1 MRPGSAHRLTA
12 LQSAAASFVES
23 TRRASESRRHE
34 LERIAALL
42 GQTDEAAAERLRA
55 SAEVGATEAIRRA
68 EEQAEEVTRVA
79 ANRVLA
85 MVAGYA
91 ATLAAQTRLENEA
104 RAERQGELIGGL
116 ARVHAPAAR
125 AIQEAIAEADSA
137 RLVSAV
143 RQAEEIAAAA
153 SAAIRKQTPRA

>member
-1 MRPGSAHRLTA
+1 MRSGSADRLTT
-12 LQSAAASFVES
+12 LQRAATSFVES

-42 GQTDEAAAERLRA
+42 AQTDEAAAERLRA
-55 SAEVGATEAIRRA
+55 SAEAGATEAVRRA
-68 EEQAEEVTRVA
+68 EEQAEEVSRVA
-79 ANRVLA
+79 ASRVVA

-91 ATLAAQTRLENEA
+91 ATLAAETRRENES
-104 RAERQGELIGGL
+104 RAERQGELIGGI

-137 RLVSAV
+137 RLITAV
-143 RQAEEIAAAA
+143 RQGEEIATAA
-153 SAAIRKQTPRA
+153 SAAIRKQAPSG